1 MEVKRLKI
9 EIKRF
14 KKSPK
19 ELHHQ
24 KKQER
29 SAYCTNQVDGY
40 LEKSYE

>member
-24 KKQER
+24 KKKR
-29 SAYCTNQVDGY
+29 KVGI
-40 LEKSYE
+40 LHKSSRRILGKEL